1 MDLIATSPL
10 VVGSIVSLST
20 FAMDALVERLLT
32 IVLTVFIVGSVSVF
46 ALTAFAWLWLK
57 HTVGTLLHLRPS
69 PARC

>member
-32 IVLTVFIVGSVSVF
+32 IVLAVIIIGS
-46 ALTAFAWLWLK
+46 LTAFALSAFTWLWLK
-57 HTVGTLLHLRPS
+57 HTVGMLLHLRPS